1 MIKKALS
8 TILRKTDAG
17 SRLLTVRSLA
27 ENGYLKDKG
36 WIASVIGSMPV
47 DASGQPIPWYT
58 YGAIDFLSG
67 RVKDG
72 MRVFEYGSGNSTLW
86 WGGRTRQVVSCEH
99 DKTWY
104 DVMKGK
110 VPPNVDYT
118 LVELDRDGRYAN
130 AVAAQP
136 DPFDVVVIDGRDRVN
151 CAKASLPALKPDGV
165 IVWDNS
171 DRPDYDA
178 GYRFLLENR
187 FKRLDFWGM
196 GPINAYGW
204 CTSVFYRPQNC
215 FDI

>member
-8 TILRKTDAG
+8 RILRKTDAG
-17 SRLLTVRSLA
+17 TRLLTVRSLV
-27 ENGYLKDKG
+27 ENGYLKEKG
-36 WIASVIGSMPV
+36 WIASVIASMPV
-47 DASGQPIPWYT
+47 DASRQPVPWYT
-58 YGAIDFLSG
+58 YGAIDFLAD
-67 RVKDG
+67 RVKGG
-72 MRVFEYGSGNSTLW
+72 MQVFEYGSGNSTLW
-86 WGGRTRQVVSCEH
+86 WGGRTRHVVSCEH

-104 DVMKGK
+104 DVMKDR
-110 VPPNVDYT
+110 VPPNVDYM
-118 LVELDRDGRYAN
+118 LIELNGDGRYAN
-130 AVAAQP
+130 AVADKP

-151 CAKASLPALKPDGV
+151 CAMASLSALKPDGV

-187 FKRLDFWGM
+187 FKRLDFWGL

-204 CTSVFYRPQNC
+204 CTSVFYRQQNC

>member
-36 WIASVIGSMPV
+36 WIASVISSLPL
-47 DASGQPIPWYT
+47 DASGQPLPWYT
-58 YGAIDFLSG
+58 YGAIDFLAG
-67 RVKDG
+67 RVNEG

-86 WGGRTRQVVSCEH
+86 WSRQTRHVVSCEH
-99 DKTWY
+99 DKSWY
-104 DVMKGK
+104 DLMKGK
-110 VPPNVDYT
+110 VPPNVDYM
-118 LVELDRDGRYAN
+118 LIELDRDGRYAN
-130 AVAAQP
+130 AVAAQRE
-136 DPFDVVVIDGRDRVN
+136 PFDVIVIDGRDRVK
-151 CAKASLPALKPDGV
+151 CAEASLPALKPDGV

-178 GYRFLLENR
+178 GYRFLLENG

-215 FDI
+215 FEI